1 MLSEKVCCVAPRGCQ
16 SPRGQFR
23 QRKER
28 HELRPVL
35 SGQELDA
42 FISLDT
48 SENRSCQLVGDQLI
62 EIKDEPKMCYQNALL
77 FTPPSPPGTQH
88 AADYRWVCAS
98 DSAQQIWL
106 EWMAL
111 SYHTSNHQEGPAD
124 QVQINVPL
132 EECLQ
137 YITNHKVKWPLSQL
151 KLSSVHSIFP

>member
-62 EIKDEPKMCYQNALL
+62 EIKDEPK
-77 FTPPSPPGTQH
+77 
-88 AADYRWVCAS
+88 CAPR
-98 DSAQQIWL
+98 
-106 EWMAL
+106 M
-111 SYHTSNHQEGPAD
+111 
-124 QVQINVPL
+124 
-132 EECLQ
+132 
-137 YITNHKVKWPLSQL
+137 
-151 KLSSVHSIFP
+151 LSSLLPPHLPVPSMLLTVDRGVCK